1 MAQEY
6 FSDLNY
12 TLSNEDT
19 RVEYQLLP
27 EKTDIVFSI
36 AGSGARCIPLIAR
49 EPNHLHIIDMS
60 PAQIHL
66 CELRFEAM
74 RQLDYEQWLFFL
86 GYRGGLQKGNDHGD
100 SRIELF
106 NQLNLKPE
114 TKAYWNERKTGW
126 EKRGF
131 ILLGRWESHF
141 QKLGVI
147 FRDYLQCDFS
157 FLFKAQSLEEQMLLY
172 KKSWPHLRWKSFL
185 RILASEYVFNKYLYK
200 GHFSGQANHRT
211 EHRPPYQFIWE
222 EFERVFKTQLVRKN
236 YFMQIL
242 FLGEIRYE
250 EGLPLEAHENIFH
263 KSKKSNTK
271 IHYHIGN
278 LLDILPTEPF
288 DFISLSDT
296 ISYLPTDEAN
306 KILQKLH
313 KDTKKSSCVVIRS
326 FMKAP
331 TEIDQKGWS
340 RLAEKETW
348 AHQMDGTSVYKF
360 HIFKKTI

>member
-19 RVEYQLLP
+19 RIEYELLP
-27 EKTDIVFSI
+27 QNTHSVFSI

-49 EPNHLHIIDMS
+49 QPAHLHIIDMS

-66 CELRFEAM
+66 CELRFESL
-74 RQLDYEQWLFFL
+74 RQLNYEQWLFFM
-86 GYRGGLQKGNDHGD
+86 GYRGALQSGKDAGD
-100 SRIELF
+100 SRAELF
-106 NQLNLKPE
+106 NKIQVKPE
-114 TKAYWNERKTGW
+114 TKSYWQERQQGW

-157 FLFKAQSLEEQMLLY
+157 FLFKAQSVEEQIKLY
-172 KKSWPHLRWKSFL
+172 KEKWPHLRWKSFL
-185 RILASEYVFNKYLYK
+185 RLLASEYVFNKYLYK
-200 GHFSGQANHRT
+200 GHFSGQAHHRT
-211 EHRPPYQFIWE
+211 ENRPPYQFFIE
-222 EFERVFKTQLVRKN
+222 EFERLFKTQLVRKN

-250 EGLPLEAHENIFH
+250 EGLPLEAHEKIFNE
-263 KSKKSNTK
+263 SKKSSTQV
-271 IHYHIGN
+271 HYHTGN
-278 LLDILPTEPF
+278 LLQILPTQAF

-296 ISYLPTDEAN
+296 ISYLSTDDAN
-306 KILQKLH
+306 QILQKLH
-313 KDTKKSSCVVIRS
+313 RDTKANSRVVIRS

-331 TEIDQKGWS
+331 TEINSKGWFQ
-340 RLAEKETW
+340 LGDKESW
-348 AHQMDGTSVYKF
+348 AHSIDGTGVYKF
-360 HIFKKTI
+360 HIFEKK